1 VSILSNVF
9 EAAGEVSLFGFRAL
23 GGFFRRPFEG
33 EQIRRHL
40 AEMGSKSLPLI
51 IASGFALGAVLT
63 LHTRSTLVTFG
74 ATAWIPAVQA
84 LAFFLE
90 IGPLVT
96 GLLVAGRVGSGIGAV
111 LSNMRATEQID
122 AIESLSIDSF
132 KYLVVPRIIACT
144 LALPILT
151 LFLDFSGLFGGF
163 LSEYTASRLSFYM
176 YLTRS
181 FSSFEWSNFY
191 APTLKTAVFG
201 FVIGT
206 ISSFLGYTTNEGAQG
221 VGKAATRSV
230 VVSSLLIIL
239 LDVLLIKL
247 IFFIFPDNAL

>member
-1 VSILSNVF
+1 MSNVF

-23 GGFFRRPFEG
+23 GSFFRPPFEG
-33 EQIRRHL
+33 EQIRRQL
-40 AEMGSKSLPLI
+40 AEIGSKSLPLI

-74 ATAWIPAVQA
+74 ATAWIPTVQA

-122 AIESLSIDSF
+122 AIESLSMDSF

-151 LFLDFSGLFGGF
+151 LFLDFSGLLGGF

-239 LDVLLIKL
+239 LDVLLIKF
-247 IFFIFPDNAL
+247 IFFIFPESAL